1 LPFLKNSIAIF
12 ILIMRVKFAYVLLGL
27 TIIANHSFS
36 QQSVSSNQFIGG
48 DVNTITTAVPFL
60 TIAPDA
66 RGGAIGDAGVATSPD
81 ASSMHWNPSKLA
93 FIESDMGAS
102 VSFSPWLRNL
112 VNDIYLAHLSGYK
125 RLNKR
130 STVGVSLL
138 YFSLG
143 DITFTNENAQNI
155 GQFKPNEFAI
165 SGAYATQLSDRFSGG
180 VSLRYINSNL
190 TNGINDTKAG
200 NAFSVDLSGFYLND
214 DAELFDRDAEIG
226 FGFNIS
232 NIGTKMSYSESARKD
247 FIPINLRLG
256 QSTKLKLDDYNS
268 ITLITDVNKLLV
280 PTPPRYAIDA
290 NGEIIRDADKN
301 PVIADGKDPNVGVA
315 SAIFGSFSDA
325 PDGFKEEL
333 REFSYSVGMEY
344 WYDNQFAVRFG
355 HFNEHKTKGNR
366 KYYTVGIGL
375 KLNVFGLDLAY
386 LIASQQRS
394 PLANTVRATLT
405 FDFEAF
411 GKQNDEAPAT
421 N

>member
-1 LPFLKNSIAIF
+1 
-12 ILIMRVKFAYVLLGL
+12 MRVNFACVLLGL
-27 TIIANHSFS
+27 SIITNQAFA
-36 QQSVSSNQFIGG
+36 QQNVSSNEFIGG

-66 RGGAIGDAGVATSPD
+66 RGGSLGDAGVATSPD
-81 ASSMHWNPSKLA
+81 ANAMHWNPSKLA
-93 FIESDMGAS
+93 FMESEMGAS

-112 VNDIYLAHLSGYK
+112 VNDIYLGYLSGYK
-125 RLNKR
+125 KLNKR
-130 STVGVSLL
+130 STLGVSLL

-155 GQFKPNEFAI
+155 GQFKPNEFAF
-165 SGAYATQLSDRFSGG
+165 SGSYATKLSDRFSGG

-190 TNGINDTKAG
+190 TNGINVQGQDTKAG
-200 NAFSVDLSGFYLND
+200 NAFAVDLSGFYQND
-214 DAELFDRDAEIG
+214 DVELMDRDAVFA

-232 NIGTKMSYSESARKD
+232 NIGSKMSYSESARKD
-247 FIPINLRLG
+247 FIPINLRIG
-256 QSTKLKLDDYNS
+256 QSTKIQLDDYNS

-280 PTPPRYAIDA
+280 PTPPRYELDA
-290 NGEIIRDADKN
+290 NGSIKRDADGD
-301 PVIADGKDPNVGVA
+301 PVIAEGRDPNVGVA
-315 SAIFGSFSDA
+315 SGIFGSFSDA

-333 REFSYSVGMEY
+333 REFSYSLGMEY

-375 KLNVFGLDLAY
+375 KLNVFGVDLAY

-394 PLANTVRATLT
+394 PLANTLRATLT

-411 GKQNDEAPAT
+411 SSQNENIPSE